1 MFKEEKALPES
12 IDVLTVLRY
21 DNQTIPES
29 GNTAHSG
36 VVKMLKIE
44 RHNLIDQEIRKAGFV
59 LVPELSEK
67 LDCSEE
73 TVRRDLKEMEKAGKL
88 VRTHGGAYLMEKY
101 DKGYPIELRKSY
113 LQHTKEKLAEA
124 AVKEIRENDVVM
136 LDSST
141 TCLAIAEAILAR
153 ELNIT
158 LVTNSLAICSL
169 FSGAN
174 SGVNLICV
182 GGTFRRRTMSFAD
195 PNTVEALRRYYADCA
210 FVSCPKVNVEFGLSD
225 NHISEANV
233 RRQMLC
239 NAQRKVLVV
248 DHTKFEGNA
257 NILFDGLEKIGLIIT
272 DQHLPEAFEA
282 YAAQREIEVRICQ
295 E

>member
-1 MFKEEKALPES
+1 MIKEEKALPES

-88 VRTHGGAYLMEKY
+88 VRTHGGAYLVEKY

-158 LVTNSLAICSL
+158 LVTNSLAICNL
-169 FSGAN
+169 FSGTN
-174 SGVNLICV
+174 SGVNLVCV
-182 GGTFRRRTMSFAD
+182 GGTFRSRTLSFAD

-210 FVSCPKVNVEFGLSD
+210 FVSCPKVSVEFGLSD

-257 NILFDGLEKIGLIIT
+257 NILFDGLETIGLIIT
-272 DQHLPEAFEA
+272 DQRLPEAFET
-282 YAAQREIEVRICQ
+282 YAAQKEIEVRICQ

>member
-1 MFKEEKALPES
+1 MIKEEKALPES

-158 LVTNSLAICSL
+158 LVTNSLAICNL
-169 FSGAN
+169 FSGTN
-174 SGVNLICV
+174 SGVNLVCV

-210 FVSCPKVNVEFGLSD
+210 FVSCPKVSVEFGLSD

-248 DHTKFEGNA
+248 DHTKLEGNA
-257 NILFDGLEKIGLIIT
+257 NILFDGLETIGLIIT
-272 DQHLPEAFEA
+272 DQRLPEAFET
-282 YAAQREIEVRICQ
+282 YAAQKEIEVRICQ